1 MLSVLLV
8 GPEVAGW
15 QTLSV
20 TTELLRIGDLRDVRL
35 TALVGPEV
43 TAQRVLDRLE
53 RERHDAMIWSGHGEA
68 ARLLLSD
75 GRHVSPNWL
84 AIQLLRRGVRLAVL
98 ATCLSAARPEQT
110 TLALGFQDVLPA
122 RGVSVVAMSV
132 EVSDRAA
139 VEYNVALMQALVAG
153 SDLRKAHEAGLEA
166 AAWAGDARAPQL
178 FVTDYMDINNMDYPR
193 YDNQLLHSM
202 SDKIDKVGEQ
212 VSDIKTR
219 QAVLEGDVRRLM
231 LDVQD
236 LRAEVVELRRSTRVY
251 LVLLAAITLVALAAL
266 MWSSLV

>member
-53 RERHDAMIWSGHGEA
+53 RQRHDVMIWSGHGEA

-84 AIQLLRRGVRLAVL
+84 ASQLLRRGVRLAVL
-98 ATCLSAARPEQT
+98 ATCLSAVRPEQAA
-110 TLALGFQDVLPA
+110 LALGFQDVLPA
-122 RGVSVVAMSV
+122 RGVSVVAMAV
-132 EVSDRAA
+132 EMSDRAA
-139 VEYNVALMQALVAG
+139 VEYNVALMQALEAG
-153 SDLRKAHEAGLEA
+153 TNLRKAHEAGLEA

-178 FVTDYMDINNMDYPR
+178 FVADMDINNMDYPR
-193 YDNQLLHSM
+193 YDSQLLHSM
-202 SDKIDKVGEQ
+202 SDKMDKVGEQ
-212 VSDIKTR
+212 VGDIKTR
-219 QAVLEGDVRRLM
+219 QAVLEGDLRRLM
-231 LDVQD
+231 ADVQD
-236 LRAEVVELRRSTRVY
+236 LRTEVAELRRSTRVY

-266 MWSSLV
+266 MWRYLV